1 MMTWVERGTQRRSR
15 YLLFLQKYYEKSDWT
30 WWGAVVLGVR
40 ENAHLQSS
48 VTGGQSWYR
57 GLCNKGGGLN
67 GRSQTP
73 VPQLSS
79 EWSFVVNNGDSSSS
93 EGLTGKEL
101 ASEGERAEWW
111 GRLRLSS
118 VQTTSYSS
126 RVLRSQPIQFTYIWL
141 PLSKMH
147 TLDDTICSI
156 RFTNILP
163 WCSKEEA
170 KYLRHMRFMASY

>member
-57 GLCNKGGGLN
+57 GLCNEGGDTMEDPKL
-67 GRSQTP
+67 QFI
-73 VPQLSS
+73 SS
-79 EWSFVVNNGDSSSS
+79 EWSFVVNKGDSSSS
-93 EGLTGKEL
+93 EGLTVKEL
-101 ASEGERAEWW
+101 ASEGGRAEWR

-141 PLSKMH
+141 PLSKTH
-147 TLDDTICSI
+147 TLDDTIRCSI
-156 RFTNILP
+156 RFTNILQ